1 MNVFILMLNLRY
13 SDSVVSVYS
22 SKDDAES
29 EAKRL
34 MNEHRLSKQSKSEQ
48 DLRYYVITRDLIQ

>member
-1 MNVFILMLNLRY
+1 MSVFILMLNLPH

-22 SKDDAES
+22 SKDDADA

-34 MNEHRLSKQSKSEQ
+34 MVDS
-48 DLRYYVITRDLIQ
+48 DLRYYVLTRDLI

>member
-1 MNVFILMLNLRY
+1 MKVFILMLNLPH

-22 SKDDAES
+22 SKDDAEA

-34 MNEHRLSKQSKSEQ
+34 MNDDDLRF
-48 DLRYYVITRDLIQ
+48 DNGLRYYVITRDLI

>member
-1 MNVFILMLNLRY
+1 MNVFILMLNLRH

-34 MNEHRLSKQSKSEQ
+34 MVGS
-48 DLRYYVITRDLIQ
+48 DLRYYVLTRDLI